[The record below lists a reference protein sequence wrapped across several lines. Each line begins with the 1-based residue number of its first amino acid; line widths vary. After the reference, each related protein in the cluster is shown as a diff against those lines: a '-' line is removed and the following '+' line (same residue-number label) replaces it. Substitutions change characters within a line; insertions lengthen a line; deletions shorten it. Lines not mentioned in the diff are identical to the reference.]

1 MPRPKKPPAPT
12 PRRTYGTGSVRYVAA
27 RSRWRARLPRD
38 AAGHQRETWHAS
50 EDEAAAWLARELSRD
65 ASGFDP
71 ASSLGQYLNY
81 WYGLHASRWQP
92 LTQYRYRYE
101 LATCRSIATHRL
113 DRLRGDHV
121 QGLLA
126 GMLARGL
133 STRYVYN
140 VGSLLRRALGDA
152 VTWGILERN
161 VALAVTLPE
170 PERRPARVWTA
181 PDVQKVLRA
190 IEGHRFEAAYL
201 LILYGG
207 LRIGE
212 VAAVRWDALD
222 AGAGVLTV
230 RDAEWTNAKRQIG
243 TPKRQRV
250 REVDLPPH
258 VVARLLA
265 LRRAMP
271 VPSVYLLGK
280 PDGSRW
286 TTERLRG
293 DWQALAEPLG
303 IPTLNPHAGRHTALS
318 HLLARG
324 VPIAEVA
331 RQAGHASPA
340 VTYATYVHITDNERR
355 RLRGALDGLYEDA
368 TDPPGTIE
376 DRIEGQTDA

>member
-12 PRRTYGTGSVRYVAA
+12 PRRTYGTGSVRFVAA
-27 RSRWRARLPRD
+27 RGRWRARLPRD

-50 EDEAAAWLARELSRD
+50 EDEAAAWLARERSRD

-71 ASSLGQYLNY
+71 GSTLGQYLNY

-101 LATCRSIATHRL
+101 LATMRAIATHRL

-126 GMLARGL
+126 GMLARKL

-140 VGSLLRRALGDA
+140 VGSLLRRALADA
-152 VTWGILERN
+152 VTWGILARN
-161 VALAVTLPE
+161 VALLVTLPE

-181 PDVQKVLRA
+181 SDVQKVLGA
-190 IEGHRFEAAYL
+190 IEGHRFESAYL

-222 AGAGVLTV
+222 AAAGVLTV

-243 TPKRQRV
+243 SPKRKRV

-258 VVARLLA
+258 VVARLLEI
-265 LRRAMP
+265 RREQP

-280 PDGSRW
+280 PDGTRW
-286 TTERLRG
+286 TTERLRA
-293 DWQALAEPLG
+293 DWRALSVQVG
-303 IPTLNPHAGRHTALS
+303 IPTLHLHEGRHTALS

-340 VTYATYVHITDNERR
+340 VTYATYVHIVDAERTK
-355 RLRGALDGLYEDA
+355 LRGELGRLYGAE
-368 TDPPGTIE
+368 TDPPGS
-376 DRIEGQTDA
+376 IEGQNVVQDDA